1 MVNATVTGVIVKSRY
16 SREPETCLDPKPT
29 FNFLRDEGPCVVSKI
44 EVDTVEVDAG
54 KKESVLSR
62 VVEYAL
68 RLVA

>member
-1 MVNATVTGVIVKSRY
+1 MLPGVIVKSSY

-29 FNFLRDEGPCVVSKI
+29 FDFVRNERRCVVSKI
-44 EVDTVEVDAG
+44 EVDNDDAE
-54 KKESVLSR
+54 KKESILNR